1 MLALSPLLL
10 LTLASSV
17 LASPLSSLPLETRHS
32 VGRLSPEQRKEL
44 ASRIAVELFANQEPT
59 KVDNEQLEKDVAAWL
74 EDVREQSAV
83 EKRLFG
89 FGDSRDDN
97 QGNYGPVKGNCPSD
111 TQFVR
116 VSEVRP
122 TVPPLCLITFRTRI
136 RREGE
141 EKTKRACVIGL
152 SWILLTSFVDSSSS
166 PILLFSGS
174 LHRRIRPRQQA
185 SQPRQVHL
193 LPRVHQPHRFR
204 PQPRPHRFLFYKLHP
219 QRRPRLLRRWIP
231 SHDLRWRRS
240 HRYGRS
246 SERGCRCGDGE
257 DRRNR

>member
-122 TVPPLCLITFRTRI
+122 TVPPLMSHNLPYTHPE
-136 RREGE
+136 RRGRKDEEG
-141 EKTKRACVIGL
+141 L
-152 SWILLTSFVDSSSS
+152 
-166 PILLFSGS
+166 
-174 LHRRIRPRQQA
+174 
-185 SQPRQVHL
+185 
-193 LPRVHQPHRFR
+193 
-204 PQPRPHRFLFYKLHP
+204 
-219 QRRPRLLRRWIP
+219 
-231 SHDLRWRRS
+231 
-240 HRYGRS
+240 
-246 SERGCRCGDGE
+246 
-257 DRRNR
+257 RNRPFLDSLDVFC